1 MNMELIF
8 LFFAD
13 YPILGN
19 EKSLPL
25 YLQNMGHHHCQD
37 HLIRPEG
44 YHYDQILYCTKG
56 SGTLIFEN
64 KAIPIPHDTAIFIP
78 AETPHEYYP
87 EEDIWDIHWIVPCG
101 YAAKDILTQF
111 GLTELKTFH
120 LSDTKMLEHIF
131 RKMHN
136 ALRTDS
142 IFGNYKASGYLYDFL
157 MEFYRLIAYKDP
169 ATSVSSA
176 LMKALDYIN
185 YNYFSPITMGE
196 LCSVSGV
203 TKQHLCLL
211 FRKKLSMRPMEYIA
225 KRRIQEAKALLTGTE
240 KSIEQVAEE
249 TGFCSESYFCKLFK
263 RYEGMTPSLSARSNN
278 HKQKKSRPKAA
289 QLCRKLALLLHL
301 SETLTAVNRSVLSWL
316 ERNNSLA
323 AARSTSCCISL
334 SFRLCSSLSCISASF
349 TSLWLVYETFLSI
362 ELLLACCE
370 NELVSAL
377 LTY

>member
-1 MNMELIF
+1 MELIF

-25 YLQNMGHHHCQD
+25 YLQNMGQQHCQD
-37 HLIRPEG
+37 HIIRPEG

-56 SGTLIFEN
+56 SGTLVFN
-64 KAIPIPHDTAIFIP
+64 GKTTPIPHDTAIFIP

-157 MEFYRLIAYKDP
+157 MEFYRFIAYKDP

-185 YNYFSPITMGE
+185 YNYFSTITMDE

-263 RYEGMTPSLSARSNN
+263 RYEGMTPSA
-278 HKQKKSRPKAA
+278 
-289 QLCRKLALLLHL
+289 
-301 SETLTAVNRSVLSWL
+301 
-316 ERNNSLA
+316 
-323 AARSTSCCISL
+323 
-334 SFRLCSSLSCISASF
+334 FRQIK
-349 TSLWLVYETFLSI
+349 
-362 ELLLACCE
+362 
-370 NELVSAL
+370 
-377 LTY
+377 

>member
-1 MNMELIF
+1 MELIF

-25 YLQNMGHHHCQD
+25 YLQNMGQQHCQD

-101 YAAKDILTQF
+101 YAAKDILAQF

-169 ATSVSSA
+169 ATAVSSA

-185 YNYFSPITMGE
+185 YNYPSPITMDE

-211 FRKKLSMRPMEYIA
+211 FRKKLVQWNTSQNVVSKKP
-225 KRRIQEAKALLTGTE
+225 KPCLP
-240 KSIEQVAEE
+240 V
-249 TGFCSESYFCKLFK
+249 
-263 RYEGMTPSLSARSNN
+263 
-278 HKQKKSRPKAA
+278 QKKASSR
-289 QLCRKLALLLHL
+289 
-301 SETLTAVNRSVLSWL
+301 
-316 ERNNSLA
+316 
-323 AARSTSCCISL
+323 
-334 SFRLCSSLSCISASF
+334 
-349 TSLWLVYETFLSI
+349 
-362 ELLLACCE
+362 
-370 NELVSAL
+370 
-377 LTY
+377 

>member
-64 KAIPIPHDTAIFIP
+64 KVIPIPHDTAIFIP

-185 YNYFSPITMGE
+185 YNYFSPITMDE

-249 TGFCSESYFCKLFK
+249 IGFCSESYFCKLFK
-263 RYEGMTPSLSARSNN
+263 RYEGMTPSA
-278 HKQKKSRPKAA
+278 
-289 QLCRKLALLLHL
+289 
-301 SETLTAVNRSVLSWL
+301 
-316 ERNNSLA
+316 
-323 AARSTSCCISL
+323 
-334 SFRLCSSLSCISASF
+334 FRQIK
-349 TSLWLVYETFLSI
+349 
-362 ELLLACCE
+362 
-370 NELVSAL
+370 
-377 LTY
+377 

>member
-1 MNMELIF
+1 M
-8 LFFAD
+8 FFAD

-142 IFGNYKASGYLYDFL
+142 IFGN
-157 MEFYRLIAYKDP
+157 
-169 ATSVSSA
+169 
-176 LMKALDYIN
+176 
-185 YNYFSPITMGE
+185 
-196 LCSVSGV
+196 
-203 TKQHLCLL
+203 
-211 FRKKLSMRPMEYIA
+211 
-225 KRRIQEAKALLTGTE
+225 
-240 KSIEQVAEE
+240 
-249 TGFCSESYFCKLFK
+249 
-263 RYEGMTPSLSARSNN
+263 
-278 HKQKKSRPKAA
+278 
-289 QLCRKLALLLHL
+289 
-301 SETLTAVNRSVLSWL
+301 
-316 ERNNSLA
+316 
-323 AARSTSCCISL
+323 
-334 SFRLCSSLSCISASF
+334 
-349 TSLWLVYETFLSI
+349 
-362 ELLLACCE
+362 
-370 NELVSAL
+370 
-377 LTY
+377 

>member
-25 YLQNMGHHHCQD
+25 YLQNMGQQHCQD

-101 YAAKDILTQF
+101 YASRDILAQF

-169 ATSVSSA
+169 ATAVSSA

-185 YNYFSPITMGE
+185 YNYPSPITMDE

-263 RYEGMTPSLSARSNN
+263 RYEGMTPSA
-278 HKQKKSRPKAA
+278 
-289 QLCRKLALLLHL
+289 
-301 SETLTAVNRSVLSWL
+301 
-316 ERNNSLA
+316 
-323 AARSTSCCISL
+323 
-334 SFRLCSSLSCISASF
+334 FRQIK
-349 TSLWLVYETFLSI
+349 
-362 ELLLACCE
+362 
-370 NELVSAL
+370 
-377 LTY
+377 

>member
-1 MNMELIF
+1 MTRSSTAPKAAARLSLRIKSFPYHMIPPYSYPLKRPTNTIQKRIYGIS
-8 LFFAD
+8 AGD
-13 YPILGN
+13 YPVDIPYIL
-19 EKSLPL
+19 
-25 YLQNMGHHHCQD
+25 
-37 HLIRPEG
+37 
-44 YHYDQILYCTKG
+44 
-56 SGTLIFEN
+56 F
-64 KAIPIPHDTAIFIP
+64 
-78 AETPHEYYP
+78 
-87 EEDIWDIHWIVPCG
+87 WIVPCG

-185 YNYFSPITMGE
+185 YNYFSPITMDE

-263 RYEGMTPSLSARSNN
+263 RYEGMTPSA
-278 HKQKKSRPKAA
+278 
-289 QLCRKLALLLHL
+289 
-301 SETLTAVNRSVLSWL
+301 
-316 ERNNSLA
+316 
-323 AARSTSCCISL
+323 
-334 SFRLCSSLSCISASF
+334 FRQIK
-349 TSLWLVYETFLSI
+349 
-362 ELLLACCE
+362 
-370 NELVSAL
+370 
-377 LTY
+377 